1 MKKIFFALTL
11 LSFLIACKKEN
22 SKPTSPVT
30 TTPTTVEDTTKKTAD
45 SVPCVDNPKI
55 NFSCVGTPIGKLS
68 YCIKDID
75 GNVYK
80 TVIIGKQQWMA
91 ENLKVSKYNDGT
103 VIPNVKDSLD
113 WIKLSKGA
121 WCYMKNDSTY
131 NELYGKLYNWYVVG
145 QKTIDNKN
153 VCPIGWHVPT
163 LTEWSE
169 LIDFLGGE
177 IEVCGK
183 IRETGYQHWI
193 KPKTNLNNT
202 TNTSLFSALPSGR
215 LDCDIYNDLGFNG
228 VSLFAV
234 WWTNSEVNN
243 TSSYYVGVNS
253 ETVYEYFDKGEN
265 PKLNGNPIR
274 CIKD

>member
-1 MKKIFFALTL
+1 MKKIFFALAFSSL
-11 LSFLIACKKEN
+11 LIACKKEN
-22 SKPTSPVT
+22 SNPNSPVT
-30 TTPTTVEDTTKKTAD
+30 KTPTTVEDTTKKTAD
-45 SVPCVDNPKI
+45 SVTCIDNPKI
-55 NFSCVGTPIGKLS
+55 NFSSIGTPIGKLS

-91 ENLKVSKYNDGT
+91 ENLKVSRYNDGT

-121 WCYMKNDSTY
+121 WCYMKNDSSY

-163 LTEWSE
+163 STEWNE
-169 LIDFLGGE
+169 LIEYLGGQM
-177 IEVCGK
+177 VAGGK
-183 IRETGYQHWI
+183 IREIGLVHWLEPFL
-193 KPKTNLNNT
+193 KDTKS
-202 TNTSLFSALPSGR
+202 TNTSLFTALPSGR
-215 LDCDIYNDLGFNG
+215 SSVVDNIRFDGISKY
-228 VSLFAV
+228 AV
-234 WWTNSEVNN
+234 WWTSSEKNKDF
-243 TSSYYVGVNS
+243 SSYIGLDYFIDILSPEENRKQTGNS
-253 ETVYEYFDKGEN
+253 
-265 PKLNGNPIR
+265 IR